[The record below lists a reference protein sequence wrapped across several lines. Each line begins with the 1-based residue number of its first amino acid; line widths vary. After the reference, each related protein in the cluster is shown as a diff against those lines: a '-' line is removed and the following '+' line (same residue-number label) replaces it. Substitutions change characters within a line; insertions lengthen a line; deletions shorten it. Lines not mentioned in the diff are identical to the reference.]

1 MINKNLCKNEQGR
14 SHAIKDINK
23 KWKES
28 KEVIDEKERAA
39 DSSNFNNLK
48 SFIQYKI
55 VIKIR
60 KIFLSHFFE
69 NGQHV

>member
-23 KWKES
+23 KGKES

-39 DSSNFNNLK
+39 DSSNFNK
-48 SFIQYKI
+48 FKKFYSI
-55 VIKIR
+55 
-60 KIFLSHFFE
+60 
-69 NGQHV
+69 